1 MVGKRAVGILLE
13 CFLFVLIFL
22 YHYLSRFVSA
32 GDARGQEHP
41 ATPMSSYYAGH
52 SGCEVT

>member
-1 MVGKRAVGILLE
+1 MHMHAHACTCIHV
-13 CFLFVLIFL
+13 
-22 YHYLSRFVSA
+22 SRFVSA
-32 GDARGQEHP
+32 GDACGQEHP